1 MQEVNFTSMSITLF
15 CFSSGAKHTVINVH
29 GTALHSEPFKCF
41 SDVNKDKHTNL
52 NDNDISQATF
62 LPISSFYQ
70 LVSYNEVASPV
81 L

>member
-15 CFSSGAKHTVINVH
+15 CFSSILSINVH

-62 LPISSFYQ
+62 LPISSFCQ